1 MWANEFRERLV
12 GGFFDKAISFD
23 KDTLFLQFVDNQQ
36 NPFTLECKFIEG
48 HLLMPVMEKKGYS
61 SSKKLKINPFNE
73 CRMMSMIVGFVLP

>member
-1 MWANEFRERLV
+1 MFSVNWVYGMWANEFRERLV

-48 HLLMPVMEKKGYS
+48 DLLLFLSDKTCVASDG
-61 SSKKLKINPFNE
+61 
-73 CRMMSMIVGFVLP
+73 